1 MKYTS
6 TPRMLKN
13 FLRFLSLGIILV
25 ITLFNTRSYA
35 QTKNYA
41 TITPFPE
48 VLNYSSLDLNTP
60 HVDPNGGSVTNPG
73 NAAIAPPV
81 SPTLLTA
88 NFNSVLGLL
97 GNEGSASIQLK
108 YGAPVA
114 AGTTTYIRFDQP
126 YYTGVTLDLLSIV
139 GDLTGLFSKKLVQ
152 VDAFTGATSS
162 AAGTQIAS
170 ANVTANIV
178 KDASGQTYF
187 AVTSTSAYNSVR
199 VTLRQRNTLL
209 ALNLF
214 GSINMNV
221 YTAFNYSPDNCAGAI
236 ATDIGQS
243 TGLNVSLTSLVTN
256 PERAIDGNLAT
267 YSQLQAGLVSLG
279 SSVSQTIYLNGLSAP
294 GDVAKVVFSQPGS
307 LLSVNVLKTIT
318 IQAYNGTTPIGTP
331 ASLSNLISLQLLG
344 LFTNNSQI
352 PVFFTP
358 AAPFDRIK
366 ISIDN
371 GLAVGGNILSGGL
384 NINEVQ
390 RTVPKPTFNGITAG
404 ALTLCGGS
412 TLTLNP
418 LNPNAAYTYNFYK
431 KTGTNGAVT
440 QVTGVTGS
448 TLTQTGLTAGVYTYY
463 VAAVKTGCI
472 AESDRDSVVV
482 TVNPTLVF
490 TATTLNN
497 GTVGSAYSKQ
507 ISPATGG
514 TPTYTYTLAAGTA
527 LPAGLTISSS
537 GLITGNP
544 TVAGTVNFGLVATDI
559 SGCMTTANYTL
570 KITGTLTLAT
580 ATLPNGT
587 VAKVYP
593 STQLPVPTGGSTPYT
608 YAATNLPPGIVL
620 NPNTGLLTGTPTTS
634 GTYTFPVTITDADG
648 NTVTTNFTITVRSPL
663 VLSAATLSNGTT
675 GVAYPTQIIPP
686 ATGGSGVN
694 TYSATNLPP
703 GLSFD
708 PVTRAITGT
717 PTTAGT
723 YTFPVTV
730 SDNEGN
736 TNTLNYTIVVKD
748 PLSLA
753 TATLPDG
760 TVNVV
765 YPTQTLPAATGGTGP
780 YTYAATNLPPG
791 LTFDPVTRQIS
802 GTPTTS
808 GTFTIMVNVTDAAN
822 GTIAVPYTLKVG
834 GALNL
839 PGATLAGGKVGT
851 TYTPQTLPAVTGGTA
866 PYTYSVTGLPA
877 GLTFDPATRTISGTP
892 TVGGTFNVTMK
903 ASDSGSLS
911 TSTDYTLNVTIDPP
925 AVSTMTICSGNTATL
940 TVQNP
945 LTGVTY
951 NFYSST
957 GSTPIGSGTAFTTPA
972 LTVTTTYYVE
982 AVSGTAVSTRV
993 PVTVTVNPTPD
1004 LPTVLTNNVTVT
1016 AGQTAT
1022 LQATAT
1028 SGSTINWYAAA
1039 TGGIPL
1045 ATGGNF
1051 TTPVLNA
1058 NVTYYVGTSN
1068 SSNCSSPTRVPV
1080 IITVING
1087 TVNPNCYAATK
1098 QESGITGGLL
1108 CIACA
1113 INNPGNSTDADLTN
1127 FTQISLPVGLG
1138 TTGYQRLI
1146 FRAPGVATDSISV
1159 DLETPTGLLDLT
1171 ALGGITVSVMNGST
1185 VVSSYPLSNSLIN
1198 LRLLSGNRFTAT
1210 VAAGGVYDRV
1220 EVKLSGLL
1228 TALTSVNIYGASVIA
1243 PGPTFSSGNQT
1254 ICSGSTASLAATPVN
1269 GTALTWYSA
1278 ATGGTILANGN
1289 TYTTPALTATT
1300 VYYVEVSKNGCANP
1314 SRIPVTVTVTTGLTT
1329 PVITPPSPVCS
1340 GSTATLSIANPVT
1353 GTTYNWYT
1361 VATGG
1366 TSVFT
1371 GTTFTTPALTTNTTY
1386 YAEAA
1391 NGTCVS
1397 SARGTAAI
1405 TVNALPLLPQ
1415 ITASATTVSQG
1426 QSVSLTGSSTESNVT
1441 FNWYTSA
1448 NAVTPVFT
1456 GVTYITPP
1464 LTATTTFYLDAT
1476 STVTGCASSA
1486 RVQQTITVNP
1496 AGTPIPVGCEGPVSE
1511 THGIG
1516 GGISLLSRVD
1526 NPALAIDNDQLT
1538 GSTLSVPVGLL
1549 GAYVYQQAHFAGLSN
1564 VGDTVRVLLTSPG
1577 QLLSLSLLP
1586 SVTITTYQG
1595 TTSNND
1601 GVVVTNPL
1609 LNLQLLNGGSQA
1621 LLTFVPAAQF
1631 DAVEVKLNA
1640 GLVGALA
1647 SVNFNYARRTA
1658 LAPVVASANVTAC
1671 LNATAT
1677 LSVPVPQPGIIYKW
1691 YDAAGTY
1698 LGNDGSTF
1706 TTPAITAN
1714 TTFYVEASRGGCG
1727 SSRTAINVTLVP
1739 APLVPV
1745 LLSPTQTTCAGSA
1758 ITLQVQSPQPLVT
1771 YKWFNNGVEII
1782 GATTSALTVPS
1793 VLVNSTY
1800 AVEAINS
1807 CGITSAQATVA
1818 VTVGALTPPVLTPA
1832 AVTINSGETAV
1843 LVANSSTSN
1852 LTFNW
1857 YTVDPGTN
1865 PGAIP
1870 IYTST
1875 SGIFVTPALTA
1886 TTTYYVT
1893 ATSNVVGGCQSVAAS
1908 VVVTVNTVTPNPGSV
1923 PCEGAVTQTNAVGGV
1938 LPVLAGVTNPD
1949 FAVDNDANTSSSLF
1963 IPVGVGGFVTQRVAF
1978 TGISTPGDQVKLS
1991 LTSTGAL
1998 LTLAVAPSITVTTY
2012 NNGVSNNDEM
2022 PITNPLISLNLL
2034 TGNTGAFVQF
2044 TPTKPFD
2051 AVELKLNSGL
2061 LGLLTSINFNYA
2073 QRIVAPPTV
2082 ASSAVTACLGGSA
2095 SLAVNNPATGITYT
2109 WYDGSGAVVASNT
2122 ATFAT
2127 PTTLTA
2133 GTYTYSVAA
2142 IRGACPSVKTPVTVT
2157 ITGSAP
2163 APVPATGNPVTTCLN
2178 TPVTLSVNQVA
2189 GVTYNWYNALTAGSL
2204 LASNTSTYTTPA
2216 NLPVGETDFYVEAV
2230 NGNSCVSTFARTKI
2244 AITINAPATAGDIA
2258 VAGAGNAFCSGTN
2271 AVLTASSIT
2280 VTNPVFTWYS
2290 DAALTDVVA
2299 TGPTFTIPS
2308 VTATTN
2314 YYVTVKGDNRCVNE
2328 AGTAKQVTLTVNPP
2342 ASASDITVSGVPAS
2356 LCSGTSVTL
2365 TASSTTVTN
2374 PVFTWYSDAALTHV
2388 VSNTAQFITPSTT
2401 TTTLYYVTV
2410 QGSNKCPNPASDAKV
2425 ITLTVNPPA
2434 NQSDISINGIPASVC
2449 YGSGVSLS
2457 ASSLTV
2463 TNPVFTWFSDPG
2475 LSTAIF
2481 TGANFTTPVL
2491 NANTTYYVT
2500 VQGLNKCPNVVG
2512 TASVIALNVNTQ
2524 LTFNGTALAPASTL
2538 SSYGVQISPATGGT
2552 PGYTYDVATGSTLPA
2567 GLSLSQTGLIS
2578 GTPAAVGNFTFSIN
2592 ATDSKGCTA
2601 TGLFTLVVSN
2611 TAVLALPPA
2620 TLPDGVVG
2628 SAYALQTLPSATGGT
2643 TPYTYTATGLP
2654 PGLTFDPVTRNITG
2668 TPTLAGPFTI
2678 RVTVTDANNLTASA
2692 NYPVN
2697 VTVPAPVVAGGS
2709 SCGGTS
2715 VTLTVSNPV
2724 TGVTYNWY
2732 ANASGGASIFTGTS
2746 FQTPPVTANTTYYV
2760 EGASG
2765 TVTSTRVAA
2774 AVTLK
2779 SPATAAD
2786 VSVTGIPAVVCGGS
2800 GVSLTA
2806 SSTTVTNPTF
2816 IWYNDAALT
2825 SVAFTGPVFNT
2836 QPLTVNTTYYVTVQ
2850 GPNTCE
2856 SSAATAFAAVLNVNP
2871 ALVFNGAALTPAST
2885 LSPYNEQLSSP
2896 TGGTPGYTYSLAT
2909 GSNLPAGLTISPTG
2923 LISGTPAATGNFTFS
2938 VIVTDSKGCSATGQ
2952 FTLIVGNS
2960 AVISLPPAT
2969 LPDGVVGSVYPVQTL
2984 PAATG
2989 GTTPYTYTATGL
3001 PPGLTFDPVTRNIT
3015 GTPTLA
3021 GPFTVTVT
3029 VTDANNLTA
3038 SANYPINVT
3047 VPAPV
3052 VAGGSSCGGGRVTLT
3067 VSNPITAVTYNW
3079 YANATGGTPI
3089 FTGASFQ
3096 TPAVTANTTYYV
3108 EGASGTVTST
3118 RVAVNVTLKTA
3129 ATSADVSVTGV
3140 PSVVCGGSGVSLTA
3154 SSTTVT
3160 NPVFTWYNDAA
3171 LTSVAFTGPVFVT
3184 QPLTV
3189 NTTYYVTVQ
3198 GPNTCESSAATAF
3211 AAVLKVNP
3219 ALIFNG
3225 ATLTGA
3231 TTATAYF
3238 AQVGSATGGTPGYTY
3253 SVASGST
3260 LPAGLTLS
3268 AAGTLTG
3275 MPTAT
3280 GNYTFSVMATDS
3292 KGCTATAVFT
3302 LTVGNTGQM
3311 TLPPA
3316 TLPNGQVGAVYAPQT
3331 LPAPVGGAAPYTY
3344 VATNLPPGLTFD
3356 PTTRTISGTPTL
3368 GGSFTVTVSVTDS
3381 NGLTAAADYVIVVTV
3396 PASTVGNAV
3405 SCGGSSVT
3413 LTVTNVL
3420 SGVTYNWYAAA
3431 TGGTIL
3437 FTGPSFQTPAITAN
3451 TTYYVEAVSGT
3462 ATSGR
3467 IAANVTVATTLAT
3480 PVVTVK
3486 SSTLTS
3492 ITFGWNDITGA
3503 TSYEVSI
3510 DGGTT
3515 WTSPSSGPAG
3525 TTHLISGL
3533 QTNTSV
3539 KLMVRAKGLTTCQ
3552 TSTAG
3557 SVTGT
3562 ANNGGLTTNDVFI
3575 PNTFTPNGDGK
3586 NDVFYVYGNAVA
3598 KVRMRIY
3605 NQWGQFVFQSLQQQV
3620 GWDGT
3625 FQGQIQPN
3633 GVYVYYIELVLTDGS
3648 TLNKKG
3654 TVTILR

>member
-6 TPRMLKN
+6 TPRMLKK
-13 FLRFLSLGIILV
+13 FRHSLFLSIIIV

-41 TITPFPE
+41 TVTPFPE

-60 HVDPNGGSVTNPG
+60 HVDPSGGSVTNPG

-81 SPTLLTA
+81 SPALLTA

-152 VDAFTGATSS
+152 IDAFTGATAS
-162 AAGTQIAS
+162 AAGTQVAS

-199 VTLRQRNTLL
+199 VTLRQRNNLL

-267 YSQLQAGLVSLG
+267 YSQLQAGLVTLG

-318 IQAYNGTTPIGTP
+318 VQAFNGTTPIGTP
-331 ASLSNLISLQLLG
+331 TAISNLVSLQLLG

-358 AAPFDRIK
+358 AAPFDRIRV
-366 ISIDN
+366 SIDN
-371 GLAVGGNILSGGL
+371 GLAIGGNILSGGL

-390 RTVPKPTFNGITAG
+390 RTVPKPLFNGVTAG
-404 ALTLCGGS
+404 AMTLCGGS
-412 TLTLNP
+412 TLTLTP
-418 LNPNAAYTYNFYK
+418 QSPNAAYTYNFYK
-431 KTGTNGAVT
+431 KTGTNGPVT
-440 QVTGVTGS
+440 AVTGVTGN

-472 AESDRDSVVV
+472 AESDRDSVTV

-490 TATTLNN
+490 TTTTLNN
-497 GTVGSAYSKQ
+497 GTVGTAYSKQ
-507 ISPATGG
+507 INPATGG
-514 TPTYTYTLAAGTA
+514 TPGYTYTMAAGTA
-527 LPAGLTISSS
+527 LPAGLTVSSS
-537 GLITGNP
+537 GLITGTP
-544 TVAGTVNFGLVATDI
+544 TVAGTANFGLVATDI

-587 VAKVYP
+587 VAKGYTP
-593 STQLPVPTGGSTPYT
+593 TQLPVPTGGSSPYT

-620 NPNTGLLTGTPTTS
+620 NPATGLLTGTPTTA

-648 NTVTTNFTITVRSPL
+648 NTVTTNFTIIVRSPL
-663 VLSAATLSNGTT
+663 VLSPATLSNGTT

-694 TYSATNLPP
+694 TYSAANLPP

-708 PVTRAITGT
+708 PATRAITGT

-753 TATLPDG
+753 AATLPDG
-760 TVNVV
+760 TVNVA

-822 GTIAVPYTLKVG
+822 GTISVPYTLKVSG
-834 GALNL
+834 ILNL
-839 PGATLAGGKVGT
+839 PGATLASGKVGVA
-851 TYTPQTLPAVTGGTA
+851 YTPQTLPAVTGGTA
-866 PYTYSVTGLPA
+866 PYTYAVTGLPA
-877 GLTFDPATRTISGTP
+877 GLSFDPATRTISGTP
-892 TVGGTFNVTMK
+892 TAGGTFNVTMK
-903 ASDSGSLS
+903 ANDSGSLS

-925 AVSTMTICSGNTATL
+925 AVSTMTICSGNSATL

-957 GSTPIGSGTAFTTPA
+957 GNTPVGSGTTFTTPV
-972 LTVTTTYYVE
+972 LTVTTTYYAE

-1004 LPTVLTNNVTVT
+1004 VPTVVTNNLTVT
-1016 AGQTAT
+1016 AGQSTT
-1022 LQATAT
+1022 LQATAA
-1028 SGSTINWYAAA
+1028 SGSTINWYAAS
-1039 TGGIPL
+1039 TGGVPL
-1045 ATGGNF
+1045 ATGGSF

-1058 NVTYYVGTSN
+1058 NVTYYAGTSN

-1080 IITVING
+1080 VITVING

-1185 VVSSYPLSNSLIN
+1185 VVSTYPLNSSLIN
-1198 LRLLSGNRFTAT
+1198 LRLVNGNRFTVT
-1210 VAAGGVYDRV
+1210 VAAGGIYDRV

-1243 PGPTFSSGNQT
+1243 PNPTFSSGNQT
-1254 ICSGSTASLAATPVN
+1254 ICSGSTASLSATPVN

-1314 SRIPVTVTVTTGLTT
+1314 SRVPVTVTVTTALTT
-1329 PVITPPSPVCS
+1329 PVITPPAPVCS
-1340 GSTATLSIANPVT
+1340 GSAATLSIANPVT

-1361 VATGG
+1361 TATGG

-1371 GTTFTTPALTTNTTY
+1371 GTTFTTPVLTANTTY

-1397 SARGTAAI
+1397 STRGAATV
-1405 TVNALPLLPQ
+1405 TVNPLPLLPQ
-1415 ITASATTVSQG
+1415 ITASATTVNQG
-1426 QSVSLTGSSTESNVT
+1426 QSVSLTGTSTESNVT

-1456 GVTYITPP
+1456 GVTYVTPP

-1496 AGTPIPVGCEGPVSE
+1496 AGTPVPVGCEGPVSE

-1516 GGISLLSRVD
+1516 GGVSLLSRVD

-1538 GSTLSVPVGLL
+1538 GSTLSIPVGVL
-1549 GAYVYQQAHFAGLSN
+1549 GSYVYQQAHFGGLSN

-1577 QLLSLSLLP
+1577 QLLSLGLLP

-1595 TTSNND
+1595 ATSNND
-1601 GVVVTNPL
+1601 GVAVTNPL

-1621 LLTFVPAAQF
+1621 LLTFVPTASF
-1631 DAVEVKLNA
+1631 DAVEVRLNS
-1640 GLVGALA
+1640 GLAGALA
-1647 SVNFNYARRTA
+1647 SINFNYARRIA
-1658 LAPVVASANVTAC
+1658 QAPIVASANVTAC

-1691 YDAAGTY
+1691 YDATGTY

-1714 TTFYVEASRGGCG
+1714 TIFYVEASRGGCG
-1727 SSRTAINVTLVP
+1727 SSRTAVNVTLVP
-1739 APLVPV
+1739 APQVPV
-1745 LLSPTQTTCAGSA
+1745 LLSPTQTTCSGST
-1758 ITLQVQSPQPLVT
+1758 ITIQVQSPQALVT
-1771 YKWFNNGVEII
+1771 YKWFNNGVEIV
-1782 GATTSALTVPS
+1782 GATTSSLTVPNVTVS
-1793 VLVNSTY
+1793 STY

-1807 CGITSAQATVA
+1807 CGVTSAQATVA
-1818 VTVGALTPPVLTPA
+1818 VNIGALTPPVLTPP
-1832 AVTINSGETAV
+1832 AVTINSGEKAV

-1865 PGAIP
+1865 PGAVAVF
-1870 IYTST
+1870 TST
-1875 SGIFVTPALTA
+1875 DGIFITPALTA

-1893 ATSNVVGGCQSVAAS
+1893 ATSNSVGGCQSAAAS
-1908 VVVTVNTVTPNPGSV
+1908 VVVTVNTITPNPGSV

-1938 LPVLAGVTNPD
+1938 LPVLAGVTNPGY
-1949 FAVDNDANTSSSLF
+1949 AVDDDVNTSSSLF
-1963 IPVGVGGFVTQRVAF
+1963 IPVGIGGFVTQRVAF

-1998 LTLAVAPSITVTTY
+1998 LTLSVAPSITVTTY

-2034 TGNTGAFVQF
+2034 SGNTGATVQF
-2044 TPTKPFD
+2044 TPAKPFD

-2073 QRIVAPPTV
+2073 QRIIAPPTV
-2082 ASSAVTACLGGSA
+2082 SSAAVAACQGGSA
-2095 SLAVNNPATGITYT
+2095 SLAVSNPAAGVTYT

-2142 IRGACPSVKTPVTVT
+2142 IRGTCASVKTPVTVT

-2163 APVPATGNPVTTCLN
+2163 APVPAPGNPLTTCLN
-2178 TPVTLSVNQVA
+2178 TPVTLSVTQVA

-2230 NGNSCVSTFARTKI
+2230 NGNSCVSTAGRTKI
-2244 AITINAPATAGDIA
+2244 AITINAPATASDIT
-2258 VAGAGNAFCSGTN
+2258 VAGAGSAFCNGTN
-2271 AVLTASSIT
+2271 AVLTASSTT

-2290 DAALTDVVA
+2290 DAALTNVAA
-2299 TGPTFTIPS
+2299 TGPTFTVPS

-2314 YYVTVKGDNRCVNE
+2314 YYVTVRGDNRCDNT
-2328 AGTAKQVTLTVNPP
+2328 AATAKQVTLTVNPP
-2342 ASASDITVSGVPAS
+2342 ASASDITVSGIPAM
-2356 LCSGTSVTL
+2356 LCSGTPVTL

-2374 PVFTWYSDAALTHV
+2374 PVFTWYSDAALTQV
-2388 VSNTAQFITPSTT
+2388 VSNTAQFTAPGPT

-2410 QGSNKCPNPASDAKV
+2410 QGSNKCPNPPSDVKV
-2425 ITLTVNPPA
+2425 VTLTVNPAA
-2434 NQSDISINGIPASVC
+2434 NQSDISVNGIPSSVC
-2449 YGSGVSLS
+2449 YGSGASLS

-2463 TNPVFTWFSDPG
+2463 TNPIFTWYSDAG
-2475 LSTAIF
+2475 LANAVF
-2481 TGANFTTPVL
+2481 TGATFNTPVL
-2491 NANTTYYVT
+2491 NASTTYYVT
-2500 VQGLNKCPNVVG
+2500 VHGLNKCPNLPG
-2512 TASVIALNVNTQ
+2512 TASVVVLSVNSQ
-2524 LTFNGTALAPASTL
+2524 LTFNGAALSPASTL
-2538 SSYGVQISPATGGT
+2538 SPYSIQISPATGGT
-2552 PGYTYDVATGSTLPA
+2552 PGYTYVIATGSTLPG

-2578 GTPAAVGNFTFSIN
+2578 GTPTAAGNFTFSVN
-2592 ATDSKGCTA
+2592 ATDSKGCSA
-2601 TGLFTLVVSN
+2601 AGLFTLVVGN
-2611 TAVLALPPA
+2611 TAVLSLPPA

-2628 SAYALQTLPSATGGT
+2628 SVYAVQTLPAATGGA
-2643 TPYTYTATGLP
+2643 TPYTYTATGVP
-2654 PGLTFDPVTRNITG
+2654 PGLVFDPVTRNITG

-2692 NYPVN
+2692 NYPIN
-2697 VTVPAPVVAGGS
+2697 ITVPAPVVADGS
-2709 SCGGTS
+2709 SCGGGR
-2715 VTLTVSNPV
+2715 VTLVVSNPV
-2724 TGVTYNWY
+2724 AAVTYNWY
-2732 ANASGGASIFTGTS
+2732 ANASGGTPVFTGTS
-2746 FQTPPVTANTTYYV
+2746 FQTPAVTVNTVYYV

-2765 TVTSTRVAA
+2765 TLTSTRVAVN
-2774 AVTLK
+2774 VTLK
-2779 SPATAAD
+2779 NAATAAD
-2786 VSVTGIPAVVCGGS
+2786 VNVTGIPSVVCGGS

-2806 SSTTVTNPTF
+2806 SSTTVTNPIFT
-2816 IWYNDAALT
+2816 WYNDAALT

-2836 QPLTVNTTYYVTVQ
+2836 QPLTVNTTYYVTVK
-2850 GPNTCE
+2850 GSNTCE
-2856 SSAATAFAAVLNVNP
+2856 SSAATAFAAVLTVNP
-2871 ALVFNGAALTPAST
+2871 ALV
-2885 LSPYNEQLSSP
+2885 
-2896 TGGTPGYTYSLAT
+2896 
-2909 GSNLPAGLTISPTG
+2909 
-2923 LISGTPAATGNFTFS
+2923 
-2938 VIVTDSKGCSATGQ
+2938 
-2952 FTLIVGNS
+2952 
-2960 AVISLPPAT
+2960 
-2969 LPDGVVGSVYPVQTL
+2969 
-2984 PAATG
+2984 
-2989 GTTPYTYTATGL
+2989 
-3001 PPGLTFDPVTRNIT
+3001 
-3015 GTPTLA
+3015 
-3021 GPFTVTVT
+3021 
-3029 VTDANNLTA
+3029 
-3038 SANYPINVT
+3038 
-3047 VPAPV
+3047 
-3052 VAGGSSCGGGRVTLT
+3052 
-3067 VSNPITAVTYNW
+3067 
-3079 YANATGGTPI
+3079 
-3089 FTGASFQ
+3089 
-3096 TPAVTANTTYYV
+3096 
-3108 EGASGTVTST
+3108 
-3118 RVAVNVTLKTA
+3118 
-3129 ATSADVSVTGV
+3129 
-3140 PSVVCGGSGVSLTA
+3140 
-3154 SSTTVT
+3154 
-3160 NPVFTWYNDAA
+3160 
-3171 LTSVAFTGPVFVT
+3171 
-3184 QPLTV
+3184 
-3189 NTTYYVTVQ
+3189 
-3198 GPNTCESSAATAF
+3198 
-3211 AAVLKVNP
+3211 
-3219 ALIFNG
+3219 FNG

-3231 TTATAYF
+3231 TTTTAYF
-3238 AQVGSATGGTPGYTY
+3238 AQIGSATGGTPGYTY
-3253 SVASGST
+3253 TVASGST

-3275 MPTAT
+3275 TPSAT
-3280 GNYTFSVMATDS
+3280 GNYTFSVVATDS
-3292 KGCTATAVFT
+3292 KGCTATAAFS
-3302 LTVGNTGQM
+3302 LAVGNSAQM

-3316 TLPNGQVGAVYAPQT
+3316 TLPNGQVGTAYAPQT
-3331 LPAPVGGAAPYTY
+3331 LPAPVGGTGPYTY

-3356 PTTRTISGTPTL
+3356 PATRIISGTPTL

-3396 PASTVGNAV
+3396 PASVVGNAV

-3420 SGVTYNWYAAA
+3420 AGVTYNWYAAA
-3431 TGGTIL
+3431 TGGPIL

-3451 TTYYVEAVSGT
+3451 TTYYVEGISGT

-3515 WTSPSSGPAG
+3515 WSSPSSGPAG
-3525 TTHLISGL
+3525 TTHLVSGL

-3539 KLMVRAKGLTTCQ
+3539 KLMVRAKGATSCQ
-3552 TSTAG
+3552 TSASG

-3562 ANNGGLTTNDVFI
+3562 ANNGGVTTNDIFI

-3625 FQGQIQPN
+3625 FQGQMQPN